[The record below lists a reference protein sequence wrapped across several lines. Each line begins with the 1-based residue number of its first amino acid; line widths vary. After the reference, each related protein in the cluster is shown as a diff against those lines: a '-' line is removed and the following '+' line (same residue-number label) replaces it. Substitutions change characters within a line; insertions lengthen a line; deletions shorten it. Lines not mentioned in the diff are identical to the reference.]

1 MYKCENIFK
10 KPKHLFTKKLCF
22 GFFGFFGII
31 YNTRIYFV
39 EIAKEGR
46 MKESM
51 LQSNYTLSTN

>member
-39 EIAKEGR
+39 EIAREGR

-51 LQSNYTLSTN
+51 LQSN